1 MAEILFVD
9 CCMRE
14 RGVSRTGQLADAFLE
29 AYRSIRQ
36 EDRIDTVTLPKE
48 PIRCLLAEDID
59 RRDQLIRSKAL
70 DDPMFGLAWQFARA
84 DKILIAAPFWDLS
97 IPALLKAYIE
107 NICVCGITFHYTDS
121 GQEGLCRAKKLAF
134 LTTRGGEFSEGF
146 TEPYEMGARYLNAM
160 CALWGI
166 PEFQAVAAEGLD
178 IIGKDVNALM
188 NDALERTRA
197 LAQNW

>member
-29 AYRSIRQ
+29 TYRTTHPN
-36 EDRIDTVTLPKE
+36 DLIDTIFLPDE
-48 PIRCLLAEDID
+48 PIRCLLAEEID
-59 RRDQLIRSKAL
+59 RREQLIRSGSS
-70 DDPMFGLAWQFARA
+70 DDPMFDWAKQFARA

-107 NICVCGITFHYTDS
+107 NICVCGITFHYTDC
-121 GQEGLCRAKKLAF
+121 GQEGLCQAKKLTF
-134 LTTRGGEFSEGF
+134 LTTRGGEFSQGF
-146 TEPYEMGARYLNAM
+146 MEQYEMGARYLHAM

-166 PEFQAVAAEGLD
+166 PTFQTVAAEGID
-178 IIGKDVNALM
+178 IIGRDVSALM
-188 NDALERTRA
+188 DDALHRTRL
-197 LAQNW
+197 LAQSW